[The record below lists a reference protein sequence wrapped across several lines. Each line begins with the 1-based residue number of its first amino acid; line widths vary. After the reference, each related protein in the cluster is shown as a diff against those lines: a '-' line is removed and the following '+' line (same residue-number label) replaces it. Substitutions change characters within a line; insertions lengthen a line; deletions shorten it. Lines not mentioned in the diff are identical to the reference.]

1 MISRLFGVGISGPEL
16 TASERKILDRHP
28 PRGVILFRRNIR
40 TEDQTRQLVSEL
52 SRIGL
57 LVFLDQEGGSVDR
70 LRDLLGPSI
79 SFRDAASH
87 GVARR
92 AGELAG
98 ESCARFGFHV
108 DLAPVV
114 DRRIEG
120 ASADV
125 LRDRCAGEEPA
136 AVARAAREFLGGLHS
151 RGVGG
156 CLKHFPGLGRAA
168 LDTHV
173 SLPRVPENAKER
185 ARDLEPF
192 RRAFT
197 SARAVM
203 IAHAAGSDG
212 VPASL
217 SEKVGRRLLRGR
229 LGFRGVVFSDDLEMG
244 ALASFGDLPRRA
256 LLACRAGCDLLFV
269 CSRIDEYP
277 DCVAEVGA
285 GITRRRAAEAI
296 ARMDRYAA
304 HLERIRRKRRPPR
317 PLAALTRAIARLKAG
332 GATAPGE
339 AAGATAPKEA
349 AGIGAPKEARGDDAS
364 RSGSAG
370 SSA

>member
-1 MISRLFGVGISGPEL
+1 MISRLFSVGISGPEL
-16 TASERKILDRHP
+16 TASERGILDRHP
-28 PRGVILFRRNIR
+28 PRGVILFRRNI
-40 TEDQTRQLVSEL
+40 QTAEQTARLVSEL
-52 SRIGL
+52 SRSGL

-79 SFRDAASH
+79 SFRDAASR
-87 GVARR
+87 GLARR

-98 ESCARFGFHV
+98 ESCERFGFHV

-120 ASADV
+120 ASAEV
-125 LRDRCAGEEPA
+125 LRDRCAGEDPA
-136 AVARAAREFLGGLHS
+136 AVARAAGEFLTGLHS

-173 SLPRVPENAKER
+173 SLPRVPESAKER

-192 RRAFT
+192 RRAFAR
-197 SARAVM
+197 ARAVM

-212 VPASL
+212 IPASL
-217 SEKVGRRLLRGR
+217 SEKIGRRLLRGR
-229 LGFRGVVFSDDLEMG
+229 LGFRGVAFSDDLEMG

-269 CSRIDEYP
+269 CSRIGEYP
-277 DCVAEVGA
+277 DCVAAVGA
-285 GITRRRAAEAI
+285 GISGRRAAEAI

-304 HLERIRRKRRPPR
+304 HLARIRRKRRPPR
-317 PLAALTRAIARLKAG
+317 SMAALMASVGRLKAAG
-332 GATAPGE
+332 DTAPRGE
-339 AAGATAPKEA
+339 S
-349 AGIGAPKEARGDDAS
+349 AS
-364 RSGSAG
+364 PCA
-370 SSA
+370 